1 MKRMIR
7 FLWLS
12 STIALLN
19 LAAFGQVPLPHYDG
33 FDYPATSILGGQG
46 NWVDL
51 NSGDTVVV
59 EAGSLTYPGFA
70 ASTGNRIKFD
80 GAGKDP
86 AKKFDS
92 TATGIVYYSFLM
104 KVTSLGGLDAT
115 GGYFAAFYNTSTGTT
130 TGAPVWTRLN
140 GTTFDIGVSARI
152 TAGTQSWSSGYSLN
166 TTYLIVGAYQFVA
179 GTTNDSA
186 KLWIN
191 PDASTFGK
199 SEPPPTLTAVNTT
212 TDLASVVRFF
222 FRQDAANLTP
232 FIEVDELR
240 IGKSWA
246 DVTPTG
252 STSVIEIKNGLVPRQ
267 LRLQQNYPNPFNP
280 STTIEFAVASMQSVT
295 VSIHDLLGREVAML
309 VNETLN
315 PGTYRA
321 QWNAASNPSGIY
333 FYTVRAGM
341 ESMTRRMILMK

>member
-1 MKRMIR
+1 
-7 FLWLS
+7 
-12 STIALLN
+12 
-19 LAAFGQVPLPHYDG
+19 
-33 FDYPATSILGGQG
+33 
-46 NWVDL
+46 
-51 NSGDTVVV
+51 
-59 EAGSLTYPGFA
+59 
-70 ASTGNRIKFD
+70 
-80 GAGKDP
+80 
-86 AKKFDS
+86 
-92 TATGIVYYSFLM
+92 
-104 KVTSLGGLDAT
+104 
-115 GGYFAAFYNTSTGTT
+115 
-130 TGAPVWTRLN
+130 
-140 GTTFDIGVSARI
+140 
-152 TAGTQSWSSGYSLN
+152 
-166 TTYLIVGAYQFVA
+166 
-179 GTTNDSA
+179 
-186 KLWIN
+186 
-191 PDASTFGK
+191 
-199 SEPPPTLTAVNTT
+199 
-212 TDLASVVRFF
+212 
-222 FRQDAANLTP
+222 
-232 FIEVDELR
+232 VDELR